1 MNFKLGL
8 VGAGAAAELHANA
21 LTNVEDVSLTAV
33 YNRSSEGAKEFASN
47 WGIEPFDNYEEL
59 LTVNGLDIIDI
70 CTATG
75 THSKFAVPAAKAEKD
90 IIVEKPLEIT
100 PEKCEEI
107 IAAGEKNDVKIAVI
121 FQNRFK
127 DSVQKIRQALQQG
140 RLGRLA
146 LGSAN
151 VNWYRS
157 PEYYRNNWKGT
168 KELDGG
174 GALINQSIHTID
186 LLQWL
191 MGDVDSITGRV
202 KTMTHDIE
210 GEDIGVATLEF
221 SNGSLGTIT
230 GSTAIYPG
238 LDEELGVYGTKGSIE
253 LTGSRITTWEMSE
266 TKPGDEKVTAETE
279 GEVKS
284 GASNPTDIESENHRR
299 QLQEIV
305 DALRSDKTP
314 PVSGKEAKKSIRVIN
329 AIYESSRT
337 GKTIELIS

>member
-1 MNFKLGL
+1 MSLKLGL

-21 LTNVEDVSLTAV
+21 LKNVEGVSLSAV
-33 YNRSSEGAKEFASN
+33 FNRSSEEAKEFAAN
-47 WGIEPFDNYEEL
+47 WEINCFDDYEEL
-59 LTVNGLDIIDI
+59 LAMNELDIIDI

-75 THSKFAVPAAKAEKD
+75 THSQFAVPAAKAGKNL
-90 IIVEKPLEIT
+90 IIEKPLEIT
-100 PEKCEEI
+100 PEKCDEI
-107 IAAGEKNDVKIAVI
+107 IAAAGQNNVKVAVI

-127 DSVQKIRQALQQG
+127 DSIRTIRTALRKG
-140 RLGRLA
+140 RLGRLV
-146 LGSAN
+146 LGTAN

-168 KELDGG
+168 KDLDGG

-191 MGDVDSITGRV
+191 MGDADSITGRV
-202 KTMTHDIE
+202 KTLTHEIE

-238 LDEELGVYGTKGSIE
+238 LDEELGIYGTKGSIE

-266 TKPGDEKVTAETE
+266 TKPGDEEIIAVPEEE
-279 GEVKS
+279 GKS

-299 QLQEIV
+299 QIQEIV

-314 PVSGKEAKKSIRVIN
+314 PVPGNEAKKSVRIIN

-337 GKTIELIS
+337 GKTIELN